1 MPLINS
7 KRNEQFK
14 SNDSIKSLYSEGTFG
29 STESFP
35 SSESLIDLI
44 NTEDS
49 PKQTSKKCIQPDK
62 NKNNM
67 ETNKQ
72 TELFKKRKPMI
83 QKKQKRR
90 KRDQSL
96 NVQVETFRKSPNV
109 SDALDISINYHPW
122 LVS

>member
-1 MPLINS
+1 MAL
-7 KRNEQFK
+7 RNTKSNENFK
-14 SNDSIKSLYSEGTFG
+14 SNDSLKSLYSVSTFG
-29 STESFP
+29 SSESFP
-35 SSESLIDLI
+35 SSESLLDLI
-44 NTEDS
+44 NTENS

-90 KRDQSL
+90 KRDQSV
-96 NVQVETFRKSPNV
+96 NVQVEALSTSPNV
-109 SDALDISINYHPW
+109 SDALKISINYHP
-122 LVS
+122 